1 METEREL
8 AMSDFVD
15 RTIVCV
21 QCSGEFTFSV
31 DDQEYHVRM
40 QFEHEPK
47 RCKPCRAER
56 KKNSPGDGSGPGSS
70 AGRRDMHEAVCAEC
84 GGVARV
90 PFKPRGDKP
99 VYCSNC
105 FSKQRS

>member
-1 METEREL
+1 M
-8 AMSDFVD
+8 ADYVD
-15 RTIVCV
+15 RQLTCV
-21 QCSGEFTFSV
+21 QCEQEFTFSV
-31 DDQEYHVRM
+31 DDQEYHARM
-40 QFEHEPK
+40 EFENEPK

-56 KKNSPGDGSGPGSS
+56 KRTAGGGGGARSEGP
-70 AGRRDMHEAVCAEC
+70 REFHEAVCAEC